1 MMQGEKWVVYYTNG
15 DKFTSEDGTPWDAP
29 RRSMQ
34 AIASS
39 SPEVGFYWIYG
50 SDYFYYEEEHGGW
63 HKADMFTL
71 WDHLVRAKYPCPGFG
86 RMLSDAVWKTMWAD
100 IQRDFSGIEK
110 DGWLQRE
117 NDVRLE
123 AKKTQ

>member
-1 MMQGEKWVVYYTNG
+1 MIQGEKWVVYYTNG
-15 DKFTSEDGTPWDAP
+15 DQFTSEDGTPWDAP
-29 RRSMQ
+29 RRSIQ

-50 SDYFYYEEEHGGW
+50 SDYFYYEEESGGW
-63 HKADMFTL
+63 QKADTFTL

-86 RMLSDAVWKTMWAD
+86 RMLSDQGWRDMWKR
-100 IQRDFSGIEK
+100 IREDFGKK

-117 NDVRLE
+117 NDVRQE
-123 AKKTQ
+123 AEKHQ